1 MLYFFNFVV
10 KLTRLWQINFSILK
24 IYALFLESKNKLM
37 RLIISFLILL
47 VFNSSF
53 AQQTQISEQEYL
65 ALQDK
70 IRFSMNT
77 NVEQGIVYAKELM
90 KSNNNKHLAFANGAA
105 SYLYQMDGNLAKSE
119 ETSKKSFLYLDK
131 MPESSEKTKLKGYLY
146 NYRGLTEWKRGNLS
160 AALENYQKGVKF
172 SLEVEDV
179 IQVVKFKSN
188 IALINEE
195 VGNYQL
201 AIKNLR
207 QNNDFIDKNERVYP
221 KEQFQNSKSNI
232 NLDLGNSYEGYY
244 MKNRNKK
251 YLIDSAAYFYKKAVT
266 YSQNFTNNKIVAKM
280 SLGNIYLMKKDIVNA
295 EKTYYDILFL
305 SKQNNSEDLYQ
316 MANYNLGDLYFYNKK
331 YEKALVCLKK
341 VDSISLKNKA
351 LDDNYLKSNYLQAKI
366 YSAMNKPDEAYKHS
380 KIYLNTYEKSE
391 SKLRD
396 EAQEVNYKLGV
407 EDLSEEMLTIQ
418 EKYKYDV
425 LVNKALKIFYV
436 VLVLGIVF
444 FLIKN
449 IRDKNKAH
457 KKMNALIE
465 EFKANIEKKENPPIL
480 ATAKVLEEEEIQ
492 LKKENVNLSIDE
504 AKENK
509 IVEKLL
515 ALENKL
521 EYLNADFTLPYVAKK
536 IKTNTTY
543 LSYVVNKRFGKSFG
557 EYSNELKINY
567 VINQMITNHMYRKY
581 STQAIAE
588 SVGFKNAVSFA
599 KSFRK
604 RTGVSPAQFASN
616 I

>member
-1 MLYFFNFVV
+1 
-10 KLTRLWQINFSILK
+10 LK
-24 IYALFLESKNKLM
+24 IYKLFLVSKNILM
-37 RLIISFLILL
+37 RLIISFLIVL
-47 VFNSSF
+47 VYNLGFS
-53 AQQTQISEQEYL
+53 QQTQISEQEYL

-105 SYLYQMDGNLAKSE
+105 SYLYQMDGNITKSE

-146 NYRGLTEWKRGNLS
+146 NYRGLTEWKRGNLGE
-160 AALENYQKGVKF
+160 ALENYQKGVKF

-195 VGNYQL
+195 VGNHQL

-221 KEQFQNSKSNI
+221 KEQFQNSKINI
-232 NLDLGNSYEGYY
+232 NLDLGGSYEGYY
-244 MKNRNKK
+244 MKNRDKK
-251 YLIDSAAYFYKKAVT
+251 YLLDSAEFFYKKAVT
-266 YSQNFTNNKIVAKM
+266 YSQNFTNNKITAKM
-280 SLGNIYLMKKDIVNA
+280 SLGNIYLMKHDLVNA

-316 MANYNLGDLYFYNKK
+316 IANYNLGDLYFYGKK
-331 YEKALVCLKK
+331 YDKALVCLNK
-341 VDSISLKNKA
+341 VDSISLKNKT

-366 YSAMNKPDEAYKHS
+366 YSVMNKPDEAYKHS

-407 EDLSEEMLTIQ
+407 EDLSTEMINIQ

-425 LVNKALKIFYV
+425 LINKALKVFYV

-465 EFKANIEKKENPPIL
+465 EFKANIEKKENPPIA
-480 ATAKVLEEEEIQ
+480 ATAEVLEAEEIQ
-492 LKKENVNLSIDE
+492 FKKENANLSIDE

>member
-1 MLYFFNFVV
+1 
-10 KLTRLWQINFSILK
+10 
-24 IYALFLESKNKLM
+24 M
-37 RLIISFLILL
+37 RLIISFLLL
-47 VFNSSF
+47 FVLNIGFP
-53 AQQTQISEQEYL
+53 QKKQIDEQEYL

-77 NVEQGIVYAKELM
+77 NVDKGLAYTNELM
-90 KSNNNKHLAFANGAA
+90 KSTNDAHLAFANGAA
-105 SYLYQMDGNLAKSE
+105 SYLYQMKGNAVKSHSSYKLA
-119 ETSKKSFLYLDK
+119 LQYLDK
-131 MPESSEKTKLKGYLY
+131 IPESIEKTKLKGYIY
-146 NYRGLTEWKRGNLS
+146 NYKGLAEWRRGNLS
-160 AALENYQKGVKF
+160 KALDSYQKGIKF
-172 SLEVEDV
+172 SLEVKDI
-179 IQVVKFKSN
+179 IQIVKFKSN

-201 AIKNLR
+201 SIKNLR
-207 QNNDFIDKNERVYP
+207 ENNDFIDENERVYP
-221 KEQFQNSKSNI
+221 REQFQNSKSNI
-232 NLDLGNSYEGYY
+232 NLDLGGSYEGYY
-244 MKNRNKK
+244 MKNRSKK
-251 YLIDSAAYFYKKAVT
+251 YLLDSAEYFYKKAVT
-266 YSQNFTNNKIVAKM
+266 YSQSFTSNKISAKM
-280 SLGNIYLMKKDIVNA
+280 SLGNIYLMKNDLINA

-305 SKQNNSEDLYQ
+305 SKQNNSEEQ
-316 MANYNLGDLYFYNKK
+316 FQTANYNLGDLYFTIKK
-331 YEKALVCLKK
+331 YDKALICLKK
-341 VDSISLKNKA
+341 VDSISLKNKF
-351 LDDNYLKSNYLQAKI
+351 LDANYLKSNYLQAKI
-366 YSAMNKPDEAYKHS
+366 YNLKNESEQAYKHS
-380 KIYLNTYEKSE
+380 RIYLDAYEKSE
-391 SKLRD
+391 TKLTN
-396 EAQEVNYKLGV
+396 EALEVNYKLGV
-407 EDLSEEMLTIQ
+407 EDLSDEMLDIQ

-425 LVNKALKIFYV
+425 LWNKALKVFYV
-436 VLVLGIVF
+436 LLVVGIVF
-444 FLIKN
+444 LLIKN

-465 EFKANIEKKENPPIL
+465 EFKANLEKKESQAIITN
-480 ATAKVLEEEEIQ
+480 KVAEQEDIQ
-492 LKKENVNLSIDE
+492 FKKENVNLSIDE

-567 VINQMITNHMYRKY
+567 VINEMITNHMYRKY

-616 I
+616 L

>member
-1 MLYFFNFVV
+1 M
-10 KLTRLWQINFSILK
+10 
-24 IYALFLESKNKLM
+24 ESKNKLM
-37 RLIISFLILL
+37 RLIISFLFFL
-47 VFNSSF
+47 VLNTSF

-65 ALQDK
+65 VLQDK
-70 IRFSMNT
+70 IRFSFND
-77 NVEQGIVYAKELM
+77 NVDRGLAYTRELM
-90 KSNNNKHLAFANGAA
+90 KSNDNKHLAFANGAA
-105 SYLYQMDGNLAKSE
+105 CYLYQMKGNIPKSDE
-119 ETSKKSFLYLDK
+119 SYKKAFQYLEK
-131 MPESSEKTKLKGYLY
+131 MPESPEKTKLTAYLY
-146 NYRGLTEWKRGNLS
+146 NFRGLTEWKRGNLS
-160 AALENYQKGVKF
+160 AAIENYQKGIKF
-172 SLEVEDV
+172 SIKVEDV
-179 IQVVKFKSN
+179 IQIVKFKSN
-188 IALINEE
+188 IAIVNEQ

-201 AIKNLR
+201 SIKNLR
-207 QNNDFIDKNERVYP
+207 QNNDFIDKNERVYARD
-221 KEQFQNSKSNI
+221 QFQNSKSNI
-232 NLDLGNSYEGYY
+232 NLDLGGSYEGYF
-244 MKNRNKK
+244 MKNQDKK
-251 YLIDSAAYFYKKAVT
+251 YLLDSAEYFYKKAVT
-266 YSQNFTNNKIVAKM
+266 YSQNFTSNKIAAKM
-280 SLGNIYLMKKDIVNA
+280 SLGNIYLMKSDNKNA
-295 EKTYYDILFL
+295 EKIYYDILFL
-305 SKQNNSEDLYQ
+305 AKQNNSESFYHT
-316 MANYNLGDLYFYNKK
+316 ANYNLGDLYFYMGK

-341 VDSISLKNKA
+341 VDSISLKNNT
-351 LDDNYLKSNYLQAKI
+351 LDESFLKSNYLQAKI
-366 YSAMNKPDEAYKHS
+366 YSALNKPEEAYKHS
-380 KIYLNTYEKSE
+380 KIYLNAYEKSQT
-391 SKLRD
+391 KFRD

-407 EDLSEEMLTIQ
+407 EDLSAEMLTIQ

-425 LVNKALKIFYV
+425 LISKALKVFYV
-436 VLVLGIVF
+436 LLVLGIVF

-465 EFKANIEKKENPPIL
+465 EFKANLEKKENPP
-480 ATAKVLEEEEIQ
+480 VLVEAIENLETEEIQ
-492 LKKENVNLSIDE
+492 LKKENANLSIDE

-567 VINQMITNHMYRKY
+567 VINEMITNHMYRKY